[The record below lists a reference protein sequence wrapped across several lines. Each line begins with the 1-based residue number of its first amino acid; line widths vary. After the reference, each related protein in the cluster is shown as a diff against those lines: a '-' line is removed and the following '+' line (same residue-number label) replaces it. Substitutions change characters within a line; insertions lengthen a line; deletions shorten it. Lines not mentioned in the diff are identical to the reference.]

1 MSRYHTPA
9 EITESKD
16 YKEPSKE
23 EVGDKQGKQEMDS
36 RPGAS
41 RLVDVSRPEQNS
53 GVTSPDRNNI
63 EYVPAEY
70 FRGVQAAQLIQSGL

>member
-23 EVGDKQGKQEMDS
+23 EAGDKEEMDS

-41 RLVDVSRPEQNS
+41 RPVDVSRPEQNS

-70 FRGVQAAQLIQSGL
+70 FRGVQAAQLIQSG

>member
-23 EVGDKQGKQEMDS
+23 AGAKQGKQEMDTRTDDVF
-36 RPGAS
+36 RPAQHS
-41 RLVDVSRPEQNS
+41 V
-53 GVTSPDRNNI
+53 VTSPDRNNI

-70 FRGVQAAQLIQSGL
+70 FRGVQAAKLIQSG